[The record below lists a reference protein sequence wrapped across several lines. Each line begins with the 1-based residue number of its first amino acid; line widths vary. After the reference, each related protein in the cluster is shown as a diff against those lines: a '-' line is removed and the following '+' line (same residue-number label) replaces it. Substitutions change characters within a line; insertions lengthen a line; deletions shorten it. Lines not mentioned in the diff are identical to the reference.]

1 MPHAVVRLYAD
12 SGELVSKIKESEVDV
27 RELLSSIPGFV
38 FWGIA
43 DTGTGAFS
51 FTACENK
58 AGTDESIARAAG
70 WIKANM
76 PDANIAPPRIIE
88 GEAALQIVVRP
99 PADTGAH
106 IVVRSFGHEPLALLK
121 NNEAK
126 IRELMTSVP
135 SFHTYIVLDTGSGG
149 VSFTVAD
156 DKAGTDEVASHMVS
170 WIQSQLPGVSPEETI
185 EGDDAL
191 HFPGAGMPG

>member
-1 MPHAVVRLYAD
+1 
-12 SGELVSKIKESEVDV
+12 
-27 RELLSSIPGFV
+27 
-38 FWGIA
+38 
-43 DTGTGAFS
+43 
-51 FTACENK
+51 
-58 AGTDESIARAAG
+58 
-70 WIKANM
+70 M

-99 PADTGAH
+99 PAASGAH
-106 IVVRSFGHEPLALLK
+106 IVVRRFGPEPLELLR

-156 DKAGTDEVASHMVS
+156 DKAGTDQVGSHMVP
-170 WIQSQLPGVSPEETI
+170 WIQSQLPGVSPVETI

-191 HFPGAGMPG
+191 HFAAAGVPA